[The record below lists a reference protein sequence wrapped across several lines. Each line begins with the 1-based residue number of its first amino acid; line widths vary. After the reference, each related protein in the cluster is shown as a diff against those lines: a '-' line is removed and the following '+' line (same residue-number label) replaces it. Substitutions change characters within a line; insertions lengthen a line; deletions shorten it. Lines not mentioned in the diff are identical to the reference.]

1 MSKNKMSN
9 KAEAEAMANVK
20 AGLVPGVEPRDIS
33 DEESEQAFLEE
44 MSVSEDRLCFME
56 FDRDQMNSGVEFGD
70 FLMRLPDSARGQ
82 VVLSFSG
89 WADDP
94 RELYDI
100 PEVIACCEAI
110 VSGKDLSIDARRSR
124 TANILA
130 VLCDESRFE
139 PSMGP
144 VAYEV
149 AGRLWLVTLLFQKA
163 CLIRSG
169 ATVSRS
175 IPEARKI
182 CEHLMKYTSSPR
194 VATS

>member
-1 MSKNKMSN
+1 MSKNKVSN
-9 KAEAEAMANVK
+9 KAEAEAMARVK
-20 AGLVPGVEPRDIS
+20 AGLVPGMEPRDIS
-33 DEESEQAFLEE
+33 DEESEEAFLKE

-56 FDRDQMNSGVEFGD
+56 VDRDQMNSGVEFGD
-70 FLMRLPDSARGQ
+70 FLMRIPAPARGQ

-94 RELYDI
+94 RELFDI
-100 PEVIACCEAI
+100 PEVVACCKEI
-110 VSGKDLSIDARRSR
+110 VSGKGLSLDAQRSR
-124 TANILA
+124 TADILA

-139 PSMGP
+139 PAMGP

-169 ATVSRS
+169 TTVNRS
-175 IPEARKI
+175 ILKAKEI
-182 CEHLMKYTSSPR
+182 CDHLMKYTSSPR

>member
-1 MSKNKMSN
+1 MRKVKMSN
-9 KAEAEAMANVK
+9 EAEAEAMAQVK
-20 AGLVPGVEPRDIS
+20 AGQVPGVEPRDIS
-33 DEESEQAFLEE
+33 DEESEEAFLKE

-56 FDRDQMNSGVEFGD
+56 FDRDQMNSGAEFGD
-70 FLMRLPDSARGQ
+70 FLMRLPASAQGQ

-110 VSGKDLSIDARRSR
+110 VSGKGVSLDARRSR
-124 TANILA
+124 TANILT

-169 ATVSRS
+169 AKVFRS
-175 IPEARKI
+175 IPETRKI
-182 CEHLMKYTSSPR
+182 CDHLMKYTSSPH
-194 VATS
+194 VAAS